1 MMMVADVKPPLTND
15 ELLALTNVDGFYRFP
30 ASIDDYWNLLTEA
43 QYRADYYDHHIIATL
58 SYESDI
64 HSRIATEFSILLG
77 LIYRNIPGFV
87 VYNSNRPV
95 YVEAYSGAGTG
106 RSAGAVFNA
115 DGMVVSLPRN
125 PHEYR
130 PGLSA
135 ETTPILL
142 IEVLSPS
149 TRAYDF
155 GTKLPAYKQIA
166 SLQTIL
172 YVEQDKPDIL
182 VMERQAPNRW
192 TETRLQAAD
201 ESFVVAEI
209 PITLQQIYQGVYL

>member
-1 MMMVADVKPPLTND
+1 MVADVKPPLTND
-15 ELLALTNVDGFYRFP
+15 ELLALINVDGFYRFP
-30 ASIDDYWNLLTEA
+30 ASLDDYWNLLAEA
-43 QYRADYYDHHIIATL
+43 QYRAEYYDHHIIATM

-64 HSRIATEFSILLG
+64 HSQLASEFGFLLRSIFTDKKTH
-77 LIYRNIPGFV
+77 LIF
-87 VYNSNRPV
+87 NSNRPV
-95 YVEAYSGAGTG
+95 YVEAYSGTGTG

-115 DGMVVSLPRN
+115 DGMVVSVPKN
-125 PHEYR
+125 KHEYR

-135 ETTPILL
+135 ETTPVLL

-155 GTKLPAYKQIA
+155 GTKLPAYKQIP

-172 YVEQDKPDIL
+172 YVEQDKPDVI

-192 TETRLQAAD
+192 TETRLLATD
-201 ESFVVAEI
+201 ESFLVTEV
-209 PITLQQIYQGVYL
+209 PITLQQIYRGIHW

>member
-1 MMMVADVKPPLTND
+1 MTMVADVKPPLTND
-15 ELLALTNVDGFYRFP
+15 ELLALINVDGFYRFP
-30 ASIDDYWNLLTEA
+30 ASLDDYWNLLAEA
-43 QYRADYYDHHIIATL
+43 QYRADYYDHHVTATM

-64 HSRIATEFSILLG
+64 HSRIASRFNTLLTN
-77 LIYRNIPGFV
+77 IYDYVPGFL

-95 YVEAYSGAGTG
+95 YVEAYLGTG
-106 RSAGAVFNA
+106 TGVFNA
-115 DGMVVSLPRN
+115 DGMVVSVPRN
-125 PHEYR
+125 PHKYR
-130 PGLSA
+130 PGGPSSRLSA

-155 GTKLPAYKQIA
+155 GTKLPVYKQLP
-166 SLQTIL
+166 SLQMIL
-172 YVEQDKPDIL
+172 YVEQDKPDLL

-201 ESFVVAEI
+201 ESFLVADV
-209 PITLQQIYQGVYL
+209 PITVQQIYRGVYL